1 MEVAV
6 LPALVFAFCIV
17 IEVLGNRFGW
27 WERRH

>member
-6 LPALVFAFCIV
+6 LPALACLLCIV